1 MGLFDRHA
9 LPTALRSALAEA
21 VGVGPRALPRVLA
34 WAPTPVGAVLALD
47 DRLAILSGA
56 AWTFTPW
63 HRVLSAGWDDSGST
77 FMWRSVDRP
86 HALNTVAVTR
96 PLRLPEAV
104 RERVE
109 QSIVARQNVVLG
121 PGARG
126 TLIGRRV
133 LGGEGSG
140 AVEWSIQPVKGVDMQ
155 RPEVADAARLLIE
168 AARQDWA

>member
-1 MGLFDRHA
+1 MA
-9 LPTALRSALAEA
+9 VRS
-21 VGVGPRALPRVLA
+21 
-34 WAPTPVGAVLALD
+34 
-47 DRLAILSGA
+47 
-56 AWTFTPW
+56 
-63 HRVLSAGWDDSGST
+63 
-77 FMWRSVDRP
+77 
-86 HALNTVAVTR
+86 
-96 PLRLPEAV
+96 RLPEAV

-133 LGGEGSG
+133 LGGEGSD